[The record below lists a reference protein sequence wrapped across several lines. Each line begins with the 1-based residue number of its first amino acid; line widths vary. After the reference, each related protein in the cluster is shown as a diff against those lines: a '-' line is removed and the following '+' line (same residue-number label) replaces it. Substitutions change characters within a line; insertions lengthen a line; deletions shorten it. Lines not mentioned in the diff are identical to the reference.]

1 MSADQPDF
9 GTATRFMNA
18 LIKTGITVHRATAPF
33 TVNGK
38 QYPAN
43 SYVVKAAQAF
53 RPHVMDM
60 FEPQDHPDDFPYPGG
75 PPNRPYDN
83 AGYTLAMQMG
93 VQFDRILD
101 KFDGPFEK
109 ITGMAVTPPGR
120 IIGGAP
126 AAQPTGFYFSHK
138 ANDSYIAV
146 NRLMKAG
153 ETVSW
158 LADGP
163 MGPGTYYVAAKPTTR
178 ALLEKMAVELGV
190 TFQAA
195 TAAPTG
201 RMTVLRAPRIGLF
214 DQYGG
219 SMPSGWTRL
228 IFENFEFPYTVVYP
242 PMLDAG
248 NLISKFDIIIFNDG
262 GIPAAAGGGG
272 RGGGGGGGGRGGGGG
287 GAPIPEEFASR
298 QGSVTA
304 ATMAKLKE
312 FVEAGGTLMTIG
324 GASANIAD
332 HFNLPV
338 GNHLTERNDEGRLVS
353 LPGTKFYVPGSVLRA
368 AVEPNSILG
377 HGVNNEVDVFF
388 DNSPTFSL
396 EPSATSR
403 GIKTIA
409 WFNTPTPL
417 KSGWAWGQRYLENG
431 IAAFEA
437 PIGKGHLYVFG
448 PEIAFRSQPHGTFKF
463 LFNGILL
470 SATEGLR

>member
-1 MSADQPDF
+1 
-9 GTATRFMNA
+9 
-18 LIKTGITVHRATAPF
+18 
-33 TVNGK
+33 
-38 QYPAN
+38 
-43 SYVVKAAQAF
+43 
-53 RPHVMDM
+53 MDM

-75 PPNRPYDN
+75 PPSRPYDS

-93 VQFDRILD
+93 VQFDRILEG
-101 KFDGPFEK
+101 FDGPFEK
-109 ITGMAVTPPGR
+109 IAGVAVTPPGR

-126 AAQPTGFYFSHK
+126 AAQAAGFYFSHK
-138 ANDSYIAV
+138 SNDSYIAV

-163 MGPGTYYVAAKPTTR
+163 MGAGTYYVAAKPTTR
-178 ALLEKMAVELGV
+178 ALLEKMAVDLGV

-201 RMTVLRAPRIGLF
+201 RMTVLRAPRIGLY

-228 IFENFEFPYTVVYP
+228 IFENFEFPHTVVYP

-248 NLISKFDIIIFNDG
+248 NLISRFDILIFNDS
-262 GIPAAAGGGG
+262 GIPAMNTGGTGACAAGGGG
-272 RGGGGGGGGRGGGGG
+272 GRGGGGGGRGGGGG
-287 GAPIPEEFASR
+287 GTGAAIPEEFRAR

-304 ATMAKLKE
+304 ATMGKIKE
-312 FVEAGGTLMTIG
+312 FVEAGGTVMTIG
-324 GASANIAD
+324 GASASIAA
-332 HFNLPV
+332 HFDLPV
-338 GNHLTERNDEGRLVS
+338 ENHLTERDDDGCLVP

-388 DNSPTFSL
+388 DNSPTFRL
-396 EPSATSR
+396 EPAATSR

-437 PIGKGHLYVFG
+437 PVGKGHLYVFG

>member
-1 MSADQPDF
+1 
-9 GTATRFMNA
+9 
-18 LIKTGITVHRATAPF
+18 
-33 TVNGK
+33 
-38 QYPAN
+38 
-43 SYVVKAAQAF
+43 
-53 RPHVMDM
+53 
-60 FEPQDHPDDFPYPGG
+60 
-75 PPNRPYDN
+75 
-83 AGYTLAMQMG
+83 
-93 VQFDRILD
+93 
-101 KFDGPFEK
+101 
-109 ITGMAVTPPGR
+109 MAVTPPGR

-138 ANDSYIAV
+138 SNDSYIAV

-163 MGPGTYYVAAKPTTR
+163 MGAGTYYVAAKPTTR
-178 ALLEKMAVELGV
+178 ALLEKMVADLGL

-195 TAAPTG
+195 TSAPTG
-201 RMTVLRAPRIGLF
+201 RMTVLRAPRIGLY

-248 NLISKFDIIIFNDG
+248 NLISKFDILIFNDS
-262 GIPAAAGGGG
+262 GIPAMSTNTGVCAAGGGG
-272 RGGGGGGGGRGGGGG
+272 GGRGGGGGGGGGGGRGGGGG
-287 GAPIPEEFASR
+287 GAPAIPEEFRAR

-304 ATMAKLKE
+304 ATMGKIKE

-324 GASANIAD
+324 GASSSIAA

-338 GNHLTERNDEGRLVS
+338 TNHLVERDEDGCLS
-353 LPGTKFYVPGSVLRA
+353 PLPGTKFYTPGSVLRA
-368 AVEPNSILG
+368 AVDPNSILG
-377 HGVNNEVDVFF
+377 HGVANEIDMYF

-396 EPSATSR
+396 GPSATSR

-409 WFNTPTPL
+409 WFNTRTPL
-417 KSGWAWGQRYLENG
+417 RSGWAWGQHYLENG

>member
-1 MSADQPDF
+1 
-9 GTATRFMNA
+9 
-18 LIKTGITVHRATAPF
+18 
-33 TVNGK
+33 
-38 QYPAN
+38 
-43 SYVVKAAQAF
+43 
-53 RPHVMDM
+53 
-60 FEPQDHPDDFPYPGG
+60 
-75 PPNRPYDN
+75 
-83 AGYTLAMQMG
+83 
-93 VQFDRILD
+93 
-101 KFDGPFEK
+101 
-109 ITGMAVTPPGR
+109 VTP
-120 IIGGAP
+120 AP
-126 AAQPTGFYFSHK
+126 SQATGFYFSHK
-138 ANDSYIAV
+138 SNDSYIAV

-163 MGPGTYYVAAKPTTR
+163 MGAGTYYVAAKPTTR
-178 ALLEKMAVELGV
+178 ALLEKMAVDLGV

-201 RMTVLRAPRIGLF
+201 RMTVLRAPRIGLY

-228 IFENFEFPYTVVYP
+228 IFENFEFPHTVVYP

-248 NLISKFDIIIFNDG
+248 NLISRFDILIFNDS
-262 GIPAAAGGGG
+262 GIPAMNTGGTGACAA
-272 RGGGGGGGGRGGGGG
+272 GGGGGRGGGGG
-287 GAPIPEEFASR
+287 GRGGGGTGAAIPEEFRAR

-304 ATMAKLKE
+304 ATMGKIKE
-312 FVEAGGTLMTIG
+312 FVEAGGTVMTIG
-324 GASANIAD
+324 GASASIAA
-332 HFNLPV
+332 HFDLPV
-338 GNHLTERNDEGRLVS
+338 ENHLTERDDDGCLVP

-388 DNSPTFSL
+388 DNSPTFRL
-396 EPSATSR
+396 EPAATSR

-437 PIGKGHLYVFG
+437 PVGKGHLYVFG